1 MADKWI
7 RTVVTDLETGA
18 ERIEEPTRAD
28 TPSPRMSEIERLVDA
43 LVIDASEQGYTA
55 FAAPVTH
62 FKARAKVESTRAAL
76 LSAIA
81 RRENVIDEARNLLE
95 DKTYSVVARIPLL
108 RAIRE
113 LDAART
119 TDSPR

>member
-1 MADKWI
+1 MQ
-7 RTVVTDLETGA
+7 
-18 ERIEEPTRAD
+18 P
-28 TPSPRMSEIERLVDA
+28 
-43 LVIDASEQGYTA
+43 
-55 FAAPVTH
+55 
-62 FKARAKVESTRAAL
+62 ARVLNEARAAL